1 MEKNQAATRLQQSTA
16 ANNAL
21 LDTQIGTNERN
32 RGHLAMGEESELIN
46 LKKSTAKGR
55 DRKLALPMTNSAN
68 GIPLQPIGT
77 GRGKWQA
84 NLRIPAFRRKEV
96 NPLLFNASS

>member
-1 MEKNQAATRLQQSTA
+1 MLYYINKLSASTKK
-16 ANNAL
+16 
-21 LDTQIGTNERN
+21 N
-32 RGHLAMGEESELIN
+32 RGHLALGEESELTN
-46 LKKSTAKGR
+46 LKKSMAKGT
-55 DRKLALPMTNSAN
+55 DRKQALPRTNSAYA
-68 GIPLQPIGT
+68 IPLQSVGT